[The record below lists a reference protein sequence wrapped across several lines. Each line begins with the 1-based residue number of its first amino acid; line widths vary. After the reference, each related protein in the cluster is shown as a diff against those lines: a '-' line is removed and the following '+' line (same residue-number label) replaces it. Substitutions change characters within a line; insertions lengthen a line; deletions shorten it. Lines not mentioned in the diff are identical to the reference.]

1 MIIGYCRISTAGQS
15 AGLNAQVAALKK
27 VGAEKVFEEIA
38 SGAKAD
44 RVQLLQVLDYVREGD
59 TLIITKIDRLAR
71 STADFLSLVDRLE
84 KKNVGLRIL
93 DFGGRQIDTQS
104 PADRLIIT
112 LFAGFAQFE
121 RDLMRER
128 QRIGI
133 EAAKQAGKYRG
144 RKATAR
150 TQSADI
156 RRLREEGMQPA
167 HIAEQLGISR
177 ASVYRIIQTPSDSH
191 LDQAEVV

>member
-1 MIIGYCRISTAGQS
+1 MIIGYCRTSTSGQS
-15 AGLNAQVAALKK
+15 AGLNAQVEALKTA
-27 VGAEKVFEEIA
+27 GAEKVFEEVA
-38 SGAKAD
+38 SGTKAD
-44 RVQLLQVLDYVREGD
+44 RVQLLQTLDYVREGD

-71 STADFLSLVDRLE
+71 STADFLAIVDRLE

-150 TQSADI
+150 EKLADVAKLRSDGVRPSDI
-156 RRLREEGMQPA
+156 AARLQ
-167 HIAEQLGISR
+167 ISR
-177 ASVYRIIQTPSDSH
+177 ASVYR
-191 LDQAEVV
+191 LLAELA